1 MDVRKTLYQNGIDVA
16 TKYLTITDETISVD
30 TVGSEGALQSALSEP

>member
-16 TKYLTITDETISVD
+16 TKYLIVTDDAISVD
-30 TVGSEGALQSALSEP
+30 TVDSEGALQSALSEP